1 MCVAVWSR
9 SISNSKEDFDPPSEK
24 LKENRE
30 KCKVKDSEKDRRK
43 NSENEKMKT
52 ANENVTGG
60 LTEDTLVGFVI
71 LPLISLIPETTL
83 NTQGHAIKILSL
95 NPPHPKCPEVASD
108 PLTSHKG
115 FSPSFCYGDM
125 MLSLTYQPQD
135 RYVVSLHSSVI
146 LLH

>member
-9 SISNSKEDFDPPSEK
+9 SISNSKEDFDPTNDK
-24 LKENRE
+24 GKENRE
-30 KCKVKDSEKDRRK
+30 KSRLKDTENRRK
-43 NSENEKMKT
+43 NSETEKMK
-52 ANENVTGG
+52 AAESVTGG
-60 LTEDTLVGFVI
+60 LTEDTLVGYVI

-108 PLTSHKG
+108 PLMSHKG
-115 FSPSFCYGDM
+115 YNPGYCYGDI

-135 RYVVSLHSSVI
+135 RYVVFFFFFTFI
-146 LLH
+146 